1 MKNPL
6 RKRIGRE
13 LREEAGKYIAL
24 FLFLSMTIAIVSGFL
39 VADDSMRYAYEE
51 SFQKYNVEDG
61 HFEMKEKADTSLLRA
76 VERRGVRVY
85 PLYYKE
91 ESMRNGRTLR
101 VFKTRTKING
111 QDLLRGRMPV
121 TSREIALDRLFAVNN
136 NIDVGDTVKVS
147 GHYFCVSG
155 YVALSDYSAMFQNNG
170 DTMFDATHF
179 GVAVTAAKGFQRL
192 GTSQLHYQYAW
203 KNKDS
208 SLTEKQQNKLTDRIG
223 RTLVKHG
230 DVENLVQRGDNQAIN
245 FTGDDMGGDRSMFI
259 TFLYIIIVV
268 MGFIFGVTTR
278 TTLEREAG
286 AIGTL
291 RASGYTRGEML
302 RHYLALPTIVTLA
315 AALAGN
321 LLGHTVIKGYMADL
335 YYNSYSLTSYHT
347 LWSGT
352 AFLLTTVIPCIL
364 ITIIDA
370 LVLHWTFRIGPL
382 QFLRRDLHRNV
393 HCDLHYDGRRDM
405 GRVGPHG
412 SHRDPHCDG
421 YRDSRNDRSLRLPFL
436 SRFRLRIILQN
447 RTAYLITAVGIFFA
461 SVLLL
466 FGLML
471 QPLISHYSSLV
482 DKSQIARYQYVLKA
496 PVPVRTHNAEKYAL
510 KSLKVNEKDE
520 ISVYGIRYDSI
531 YLDLELPDRDS
542 EVIASS
548 GYMEKYGLKVGDRIT
563 LREKYSGKKYSFR
576 IAGKYDYDIGF
587 ALFMSRPAFEA
598 TFQEYGGYFNGYFS
612 DLKIR
617 DLKDKYVST
626 VITESDL
633 KKVSNQL
640 EDSMGRIFDVLTG
653 FSVLLYMLI
662 IYLLAQLIV
671 NKNSDAISMIKIL
684 GYSDEEVAKLYNR
697 ATGIVVVLALV
708 FSTFL
713 STLLLR
719 ALWKSFLL
727 SMTGWIPFYIP
738 HRIYPEMV
746 AIGLAA
752 YFLIQKLLMRRI
764 RKIPMA
770 WALKNMD

>member
-39 VADDSMRYAYEE
+39 VADDSMRYAYKQ
-51 SFQKYNVEDG
+51 SFWKYNVEDG
-61 HFEMKEKADTSLLRA
+61 HFVMKEKADASLIRA

-91 ESMRNGRTLR
+91 ESMRSGRTLR
-101 VFKTRTKING
+101 VFKSRTKING
-111 QDLLRGRMPV
+111 QDLLRGRMPA
-121 TSREIALDRLFAVNN
+121 TPREIALDRLFAVNN
-136 NIDVGDTVKVS
+136 DIDVGDTVKVS

-155 YVALSDYSAMFQNNG
+155 YVALADYSALFQNNG

-179 GVAVTAAKGFQRL
+179 GVAVTTPKGFQRL

-203 KNKDS
+203 RNKDS

-321 LLGHTVIKGYMADL
+321 LLGYTVIKGYMADL

-393 HCDLHYDGRRDM
+393 HRDLHYDGRRDM
-405 GRVGPHG
+405 GRVGPRG
-412 SHRDPHCDG
+412 SHRDQHCDG

-447 RTAYLITAVGIFFA
+447 RTAYLIMAVGIFFA

-626 VITESDL
+626 VIT
-633 KKVSNQL
+633 
-640 EDSMGRIFDVLTG
+640 
-653 FSVLLYMLI
+653 
-662 IYLLAQLIV
+662 
-671 NKNSDAISMIKIL
+671 
-684 GYSDEEVAKLYNR
+684 
-697 ATGIVVVLALV
+697 
-708 FSTFL
+708 
-713 STLLLR
+713 
-719 ALWKSFLL
+719 
-727 SMTGWIPFYIP
+727 
-738 HRIYPEMV
+738 
-746 AIGLAA
+746 
-752 YFLIQKLLMRRI
+752 
-764 RKIPMA
+764 
-770 WALKNMD
+770 

>member
-61 HFEMKEKADTSLLRA
+61 HFVMKEKADASLIRA

-91 ESMRNGRTLR
+91 EPMRNGRTLR

-136 NIDVGDTVKVS
+136 DIDVGDTVKVS

-179 GVAVTAAKGFQRL
+179 GVAVTTPKGFQRL

-208 SLTEKQQNKLTDRIG
+208 SLTEKQQNKLADRIG
-223 RTLVKHG
+223 RTLVEYG

-302 RHYLALPTIVTLA
+302 RHYLALPTIVTLT

-321 LLGHTVIKGYMADL
+321 LLGYTVIKGYMADL

-393 HCDLHYDGRRDM
+393 HRDLHYDGRRDM

-447 RTAYLITAVGIFFA
+447 RTAYLIMAVGIFFA

-617 DLKDKYVST
+617 DLKDKYAST

-662 IYLLAQLIV
+662 TYLLAQLIM
-671 NKNSDAISMIKIL
+671 NKN
-684 GYSDEEVAKLYNR
+684 
-697 ATGIVVVLALV
+697 
-708 FSTFL
+708 F
-713 STLLLR
+713 
-719 ALWKSFLL
+719 
-727 SMTGWIPFYIP
+727 
-738 HRIYPEMV
+738 
-746 AIGLAA
+746 
-752 YFLIQKLLMRRI
+752 Q
-764 RKIPMA
+764 
-770 WALKNMD
+770 

>member
-39 VADDSMRYAYEE
+39 VADDSMRYAYKQ

-61 HFEMKEKADTSLLRA
+61 HFEMKEKADASLIRA

-91 ESMRNGRTLR
+91 ESMRSGRTLR

-136 NIDVGDTVKVS
+136 DIDVGDTVKVS

-155 YVALSDYSAMFQNNG
+155 YVALADYSALFQNNG

-179 GVAVTAAKGFQRL
+179 GVAVTTPKGFQRL

-321 LLGHTVIKGYMADL
+321 LLGYTVIKGYMADL

-393 HCDLHYDGRRDM
+393 HRDLHYDGRRDM
-405 GRVGPHG
+405 GRVGPRG

-436 SRFRLRIILQN
+436 SRFRLRIIL
-447 RTAYLITAVGIFFA
+447 
-461 SVLLL
+461 
-466 FGLML
+466 
-471 QPLISHYSSLV
+471 
-482 DKSQIARYQYVLKA
+482 KIAR
-496 PVPVRTHNAEKYAL
+496 H
-510 KSLKVNEKDE
+510 
-520 ISVYGIRYDSI
+520 I
-531 YLDLELPDRDS
+531 
-542 EVIASS
+542 
-548 GYMEKYGLKVGDRIT
+548 
-563 LREKYSGKKYSFR
+563 
-576 IAGKYDYDIGF
+576 
-587 ALFMSRPAFEA
+587 
-598 TFQEYGGYFNGYFS
+598 
-612 DLKIR
+612 
-617 DLKDKYVST
+617 
-626 VITESDL
+626 
-633 KKVSNQL
+633 
-640 EDSMGRIFDVLTG
+640 
-653 FSVLLYMLI
+653 
-662 IYLLAQLIV
+662 
-671 NKNSDAISMIKIL
+671 
-684 GYSDEEVAKLYNR
+684 
-697 ATGIVVVLALV
+697 
-708 FSTFL
+708 
-713 STLLLR
+713 
-719 ALWKSFLL
+719 
-727 SMTGWIPFYIP
+727 
-738 HRIYPEMV
+738 
-746 AIGLAA
+746 
-752 YFLIQKLLMRRI
+752 
-764 RKIPMA
+764 
-770 WALKNMD
+770 